1 MPPFNKPTGV
11 QRIPSLSGCPQFG
24 LLGSSSED
32 RKRRRLALAFSPVFE
47 ALVVAAMF
55 WALMSLPPTPI
66 LKTAKE
72 DVLYFHVAAPQPV
85 QQPPKLLERP
95 VLPKQAVSTPRLPKL
110 QREEVQRPQ
119 EMSHLKIPEIPQ
131 PKVELPNT
139 PPPPKPVEHFTSA
152 EVSRPAPDKQIAM
165 PRVGA
170 FNPGSMAEPTV
181 KRPLRQVQTGGFGAD
196 NGIPNNPSADSHNQV
211 AQLGSFDL
219 PSGPGHGNGTGGARG
234 VRGTVASAGF
244 GNGIGVGTGGRAN
257 DRPSQNVKQ
266 SGFGSVEAGA
276 RPRHAQSA
284 PETAA
289 FKPVVILSKPDPVYP
304 PEARRLHIEGQV
316 ILRVLFGATGNL
328 RVLKV
333 EQGLGHGMDEAAVEA
348 TERIQF
354 KPAERKDRPV
364 DSIAL
369 VHVIFQLA
377 N

>member
-1 MPPFNKPTGV
+1 
-11 QRIPSLSGCPQFG
+11 
-24 LLGSSSED
+24 
-32 RKRRRLALAFSPVFE
+32 
-47 ALVVAAMF
+47 
-55 WALMSLPPTPI
+55 
-66 LKTAKE
+66 
-72 DVLYFHVAAPQPV
+72 
-85 QQPPKLLERP
+85 
-95 VLPKQAVSTPRLPKL
+95 
-110 QREEVQRPQ
+110 
-119 EMSHLKIPEIPQ
+119 
-131 PKVELPNT
+131 
-139 PPPPKPVEHFTSA
+139 
-152 EVSRPAPDKQIAM
+152 M

-170 FNPGSMAEPTV
+170 LNPGSMAKPTV

-196 NGIPNNPSADSHNQV
+196 NGIPNNPSADSHKQV

-234 VRGTVASAGF
+234 VRDTVASAGF
-244 GNGIGVGTGGRAN
+244 GNGIGVGTGSRAN
-257 DRPSQNVKQ
+257 DRPLESVKQ

-276 RPRHAQSA
+276 RRRHAQAA

-289 FKPVVILSKPDPVYP
+289 FKPVVIRSKPDPVYP

-328 RVLKV
+328 RVLRV
-333 EQGLGHGMDEAAVEA
+333 EQGLGHGMDKAAIEA

-354 KPAERKDRPV
+354 KPAERNDHPV